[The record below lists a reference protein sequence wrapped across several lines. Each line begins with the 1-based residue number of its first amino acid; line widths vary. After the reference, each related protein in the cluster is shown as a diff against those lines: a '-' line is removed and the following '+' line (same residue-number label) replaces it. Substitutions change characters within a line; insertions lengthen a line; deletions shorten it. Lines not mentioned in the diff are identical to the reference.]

1 MLILVCSGGASANS
15 DDGKASL
22 SLEGADAGDK
32 DVYLSHSCIH
42 DEILH
47 QRRRAG
53 RKEYSVMPQ
62 VYHVPRE
69 KVERIRGRQLLGVSS
84 WRAPR
89 SNVKKPIRIYLNYD
103 AVGHSPDRDCKNV
116 GDIVKVGL
124 VEAYDHVRSCF
135 NILVVM
141 LSLLFGFASSV
152 NHLYHQHQEH
162 LSVLLTE
169 THHWW
174 EIAGTIAPSRI

>member
-1 MLILVCSGGASANS
+1 LLGLQIVLILVWSGGANATANS
-15 DDGKASL
+15 DDGKAL
-22 SLEGADAGDK
+22 SLEGADSGEK

-62 VYHVPRE
+62 VYHVPRDKTE
-69 KVERIRGRQLLGVSS
+69 HLRGRQLLGVSS

-116 GDIVKVGL
+116 GDVVKVGL
-124 VEAYDHVRSCF
+124 SQKPLLMTTAA
-135 NILVVM
+135 L
-141 LSLLFGFASSV
+141 LS
-152 NHLYHQHQEH
+152 
-162 LSVLLTE
+162 
-169 THHWW
+169 
-174 EIAGTIAPSRI
+174 

>member
-1 MLILVCSGGASANS
+1 MLILVWSGGASAANS
-15 DDGKASL
+15 DDTKAL
-22 SLEGADAGDK
+22 SLEGVDSGDK

-69 KVERIRGRQLLGVSS
+69 KVERLRGRQLLGV
-84 WRAPR
+84 RAPH
-89 SNVKKPIRIYLNYD
+89 SNVKKLIRIYLNYD
-103 AVGHSPDRDCKNV
+103 AVGHSPDRDCKTV

-124 VEAYDHVRSCF
+124 
-135 NILVVM
+135 
-141 LSLLFGFASSV
+141 
-152 NHLYHQHQEH
+152 
-162 LSVLLTE
+162 
-169 THHWW
+169 
-174 EIAGTIAPSRI
+174 SR